1 MMKKRSLVKNTWY
14 DWKPHKTQKDGDREI
29 LCVFKKVK
37 EDRKKLKN
45 LKTLHNQIK
54 KHFKR
59 KEWDFIDPIKSFQNL
74 LSKDKHILIFFFK
87 SSHSTFFSIIVMVIN
102 IQDLHGKWNS
112 LLEWFSNTIMMM
124 KKFETKLFIHS
135 INYQAAVSETI

>member
-14 DWKPHKTQKDGDREI
+14 DWKPHKTKKDGDREI

-54 KHFKR
+54 KHFER
-59 KEWDFIDPIKSFQNL
+59 KE
-74 LSKDKHILIFFFK
+74 
-87 SSHSTFFSIIVMVIN
+87 
-102 IQDLHGKWNS
+102 
-112 LLEWFSNTIMMM
+112 
-124 KKFETKLFIHS
+124 
-135 INYQAAVSETI
+135 